1 MKIEELVDRGSQST
15 CLMFMAWKSFVEFV
29 MNAVLQTLN
38 KYEISNFS
46 YTSWGQKHENTRSN
60 PVP

>member
-1 MKIEELVDRGSQST
+1 
-15 CLMFMAWKSFVEFV
+15 

-46 YTSWGQKHENTRSN
+46 YALQEQEHEDTCSN
-60 PVP
+60 PCHDGG